1 MGFNATHN
9 ASHYDKNNKVVILC
23 MIGSEQGFVD
33 GSWDTAQVV
42 ERNSNDNRVED
53 YNYWQR

>member
-9 ASHYDKNNKVVILC
+9 ASQYDKNNKVVILC

-42 ERNSNDNRVED
+42 ERNSNDNGVED
-53 YNYWQR
+53 YNY